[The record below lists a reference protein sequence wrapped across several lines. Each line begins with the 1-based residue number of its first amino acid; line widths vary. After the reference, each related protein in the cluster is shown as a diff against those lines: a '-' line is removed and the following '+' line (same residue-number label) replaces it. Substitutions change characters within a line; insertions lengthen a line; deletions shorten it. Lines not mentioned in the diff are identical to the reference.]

1 MHIRLR
7 AEELERLN
15 LAPNACLS
23 SREQSAGSV
32 RNRNVLSD
40 FISA

>member
-7 AEELERLN
+7 AEELEGSTWRPTP
-15 LAPNACLS
+15 ASAAGA
-23 SREQSAGSV
+23 EAGSV